1 VGTPDTGD
9 EADRRGRQQSVTDL
23 RSTLGKRHEHLVLV
37 ESAVDADIVVAIVE
51 RVVADSGSSLS
62 LLPPRYYA
70 SRNIVRL
77 RSTVTRDG
85 ESVDLAGARWRE
97 DTAAGWRFA
106 AQDLAVTIDAWIAQT
121 SGPAGKMLARSPDW
135 CALAYRIPAGAP

>member
-1 VGTPDTGD
+1 ML
-9 EADRRGRQQSVTDL
+9 GR
-23 RSTLGKRHEHLVLV
+23 RHEHLVLAD
-37 ESAVDADIVVAIVE
+37 SAAEADIAVAIVE

-70 SRNIVRL
+70 ARNIVRL

-97 DTAAGWRFA
+97 DAAAGWRSA

-121 SGPAGKMLARSPDW
+121 SGPAEKMLARSPDW
-135 CALAYRIPAGAP
+135 WALAYRVPARAD